1 MEHEKILRINA
12 LAAKKKTP
20 EGLTPEELEEQAK
33 LRQEYLQDFRKGM
46 EAMLQGVK
54 LKRPDGTLEPLQKK
68 EVKDA
73 VNVKKNP
80 VN

>member
-73 VNVKKNP
+73 VNVKKDP